1 MKNWVLGILVSVT
14 VTGCGTATPLSG
26 SGLAGMA
33 AFEAMGADDVVA
45 MATKTT
51 LRKQMREALETST
64 RALLKVADRDPEDGR
79 LSFDE
84 LRSKLPGFSREAFN
98 SKDKDEDGAL
108 AMSELVTDSGVS
120 VMTDRVIRIRAG
132 CIKALDKDRDRRLS
146 RKDLQDAKQ
155 FLWDPQPWS
164 SYAKEEL
171 ESLRAKLLKDA
182 FASRDVDADRDQL
195 LDYDELYA
203 LFRFAIAR
211 GALPQSVAKPNAL
224 LF

>member
-1 MKNWVLGILVSVT
+1 MKKWVLGILVSLT
-14 VTGCGTATPLSG
+14 ITGCGTAAPLSG
-26 SGLAGMA
+26 PGLTGMA
-33 AFEAMGADDVVA
+33 AFEAMGNDDVVA

-51 LRKQMREALETST
+51 LRKQMREALEANSQ
-64 RALLKVADRDPEDGR
+64 ALLKVADRNPEDGR

-84 LRSKLPGFSREAFN
+84 LRSKFPGFSREAFK

-108 AMSELVTDSGVS
+108 GMSELVTDSGVT

-132 CIKALDKDRDRRLS
+132 CLKALDKNRDRRLS
-146 RKDLQDAKQ
+146 RKDLLDAKQ

-164 SYAKEEL
+164 PYAKEEL
-171 ESLRAKLLKDA
+171 EGLKAKVLKEA
-182 FASRDVDADRDQL
+182 FASKDVDADQDQL

-211 GALPQSVAKPNAL
+211 GALPQSVAKPSAL